1 MSKDAKPPGKRSTLV
16 ATYQY
21 RDASGK
27 LLYEV
32 LRYKPK
38 SFRFRRPDGRGGWI
52 WDLEGVPR
60 VVYRLHEIQGR
71 AVVLVPEGEK
81 DADNLTKIKL
91 PATTSPG
98 GARKWTEG
106 YTQQLVAAGIKDV
119 IVLPDNDEEGKIHAN
134 AVIWSCFGAG
144 LTVRVVRLPGL
155 PDKGDVSDWLAAGHS
170 RDDLLHLI
178 GEAEVI
184 TADTLPPVESAES
197 AGQGDTSVAGHV
209 IRLVEAAG
217 VELFHDP
224 LDTAFAAIPVKD
236 HKEVTPLDT
245 RTFERWLARLAWREL
260 GKAVPS
266 DVIRSALNI
275 LGARALYDGKEEPVH
290 LRTAFHDGALYYDLA
305 DPAWRVVKVTP
316 DGWEILA
323 SSPVRFRR
331 YRATAP
337 QVEPQSGGSLDELWD
352 LVNIPEAHDRHL
364 IVGWLAAAL
373 IPNIPR
379 PIIALHGDQGSGKT
393 TTAQLLAS
401 LIDPSHAPL
410 VRAQDEAGFIL
421 GLDHHYAAILDNL
434 SYVPDWLSDVLS
446 RAVTGEGFTKRKL
459 YTDADDVVF
468 SFRRAV
474 MLTGINLVITKPD
487 LLDRALIVGV
497 ERLTDRRRVEH
508 QRLFERFA
516 AARPKLFGALLDGLV
531 GAMRAYPDV
540 KLTRMP
546 RMADF
551 ARWGAAMAVAQGR
564 SVKSFEQDYA
574 TNIAR
579 QNEHAIAGSVTA
591 TVLLSFLETR
601 GDWEGTVNELL
612 SIVDLHAEGM
622 HIPARERPRS
632 PQALGRRLREVRPNL
647 AALGWQVSFSTS
659 HHPRTVR
666 ITRADD

>member
-1 MSKDAKPPGKRSTLV
+1 MSKDAKPPGKRATLV

-38 SFRFRRPDGRGGWI
+38 GFKFRRPDGKDGWI
-52 WDLEGVPR
+52 WNLEGVSR
-60 VVYRLHEIQGR
+60 VLYRLPEIQGR
-71 AVVLVPEGEK
+71 QAVLIPEGEK
-81 DADNLTKIKL
+81 DADNLAKMKL

-119 IVLPDNDEEGKIHAN
+119 IVLPDNDEEGTIHAT
-134 AVIWSCFGAG
+134 AVTRSCFGAG

-155 PDKGDVSDWLAAGHS
+155 PPKGDVSDWLAAGYS
-170 RDDLLHLI
+170 RDDLLNLI
-178 GEAEVI
+178 ERTPVV
-184 TADTLPPVESAES
+184 TADTLPPEESAGNG
-197 AGQGDTSVAGHV
+197 GQGDTSLTGHL
-209 IRLVEAAG
+209 IRLVETAG

-224 LDTAFAAIPVKD
+224 LDTAFAAIPVKN
-236 HKEVTPLDT
+236 HKEVTPLDS

-290 LRTAFHDGALYYDLA
+290 LRTAFHQGALYYDLG
-305 DPAWRVVKVTP
+305 DPTWRVVKVTP
-316 DGWEILA
+316 EGWEIMA

-337 QVEPQSGGSLDELWD
+337 QVEPESGGSLDELWD
-352 LVNIPEAHDRHL
+352 FVNIPESHDRHL
-364 IVGWLAAAL
+364 IIGWLAAAL
-373 IPNIPR
+373 IPDIPR
-379 PIIALHGDQGSGKT
+379 PLIALHGDQGSGKT

-434 SYVPDWLSDVLS
+434 SYVSDWLSDVLS
-446 RAVTGEGFTKRKL
+446 RAVTGEGFTKRRL

-474 MLTGINLVITKPD
+474 ILTGINLVITKPD
-487 LLDRALIVGV
+487 LLDRALIIGV
-497 ERLTDRRRVEH
+497 ERLTDQQRIEH
-508 QRLFERFA
+508 QRLSQRFA
-516 AARPKLFGALLDGLV
+516 AAQPRLFGALLDGLAA
-531 GAMRAYPDV
+531 AMRAYPGV
-540 KLTRMP
+540 TLARLP

-551 ARWGAAMAVAQGR
+551 MRWGAAMAVAQGR
-564 SVKSFEQDYA
+564 SVKSFAHDYA

-579 QNEHAIAGSVTA
+579 QNDHAIAGSVTA
-591 TVLLSFLETR
+591 TVLLAFLETR
-601 GDWEGTVNELL
+601 GDWDGTVNELL
-612 SIVDLHAEGM
+612 SVLDLHAETM
-622 HIPARERPRS
+622 HIPKRERPSS

-647 AALGWQVSFSTS
+647 AAVGWEVSFSTS

-666 ITRADD
+666 ITRARD